1 MYTIGNVMNVRGHDV
16 QCTLLDKN
24 GNHVRNFYYD
34 KEEQVIW
41 CHNYPELAKE
51 YGQDL
56 HIRISVHAKTKKQAE
71 ELMRTEAML
80 GRMVD
85 VVRGMVAQLAQ
96 LKIKRQEAREAKKVK
111 EVEPKP
117 VYKHEIF
124 TPNGADFVALRN
136 SAYCTDA
143 VSWNIAEGEEYYRV
157 TWVNTLDNE
166 TLIVSLVG
174 LGLYYDEVITDVLE
188 TKGKKVVDKLNQNH

>member
-1 MYTIGNVMNVRGHDV
+1 MYSIGNVMNVRGHDV

-24 GNHVRNFYYD
+24 GNHVRNFYFD

-71 ELMRTEAML
+71 ELMRSEAML
-80 GRMVD
+80 AQMVN

-96 LKIKRQEAREAKKVK
+96 LKVKRQEAREAKQ
-111 EVEPKP
+111 ETEPKTAP
-117 VYKHEIF
+117 AMHKHEIF
-124 TPNGADFVALRN
+124 TD
-136 SAYCTDA
+136 SAETYKKLKESTFCTDA
-143 VSWNIAEGEEYYRV
+143 ACWTLSDGSNYYRI
-157 TWVNTLDNE
+157 TLVAAYGEDWIH
-166 TLIVSLVG
+166 TG
-174 LGLYYDEVITDVLE
+174 LDLEQLDYDEVITDVLE
-188 TKGKKVVDKLNQNH
+188 TK

>member
-1 MYTIGNVMNVRGHDV
+1 MYSIGNVMNVRGHDV

-24 GNHVRNFYYD
+24 GNHVRNFYFD

-80 GRMVD
+80 AQMVH

-96 LKIKRQEAREAKKVK
+96 LKVKRQEAREAKVVK
-111 EVEPKP
+111 AVEVKP
-117 VYKHEIF
+117 AYKHDIF
-124 TPNGADFVALRN
+124 TSVGSVFAFLRD
-136 SAYCTDA
+136 SEYCTDA
-143 VSWNIAEGEEYYRV
+143 ANWNIAEGETYYRI
-157 TWVNTLDNE
+157 TLVNTLDNE
-166 TLIVSLVG
+166 ALIGLLVSLGVD
-174 LGLYYDEVITDVLE
+174 YDEVITEVLDV
-188 TKGKKVVDKLNQNH
+188 Q